1 MLFNE
6 TFIKFRNF
14 NIDTTV
20 KIILRRI
27 STEIRN
33 IVVSQDYEN
42 FAESTKWKVAPTL
55 ACSNYSVG
63 QAKVEQPS
71 IKCF

>member
-1 MLFNE
+1 M
-6 TFIKFRNF
+6 FINKY
-14 NIDTTV
+14 V
-20 KIILRRI
+20 EIIIRI
-27 STEIRN
+27 ITTEIRN

-63 QAKVEQPS
+63 QAKVEQP
-71 IKCF
+71 KGETRLTFVR

>member
-1 MLFNE
+1 MP
-6 TFIKFRNF
+6 
-14 NIDTTV
+14 TV
-20 KIILRRI
+20 EIILMRI
-27 STEIRN
+27 TTEIRN

-63 QAKVEQPS
+63 QAKVEQP
-71 IKCF
+71 KGETRLTFVR

>member
-1 MLFNE
+1 M
-6 TFIKFRNF
+6 
-14 NIDTTV
+14 
-20 KIILRRI
+20 RI

-42 FAESTKWKVAPTL
+42 FAESTKWKVASTL

-63 QAKVEQPS
+63 QAEVEQP
-71 IKCF
+71 KGETRLAFAR

>member
-1 MLFNE
+1 MDKVCELVPNLCVY
-6 TFIKFRNF
+6 
-14 NIDTTV
+14 IDTHSGNHTT
-20 KIILRRI
+20 
-27 STEIRN
+27 TEIIN

-42 FAESTKWKVAPTL
+42 FAESTKCTVAPTL

-63 QAKVEQPS
+63 QARVEQPY

>member
-1 MLFNE
+1 MRV
-6 TFIKFRNF
+6 T
-14 NIDTTV
+14 
-20 KIILRRI
+20 
-27 STEIRN
+27 TEIRN
-33 IVVSQDYEN
+33 IVISQDYEN